1 MGKYKLL
8 TILALILSVLSFVV
22 SFLRIDI
29 HITNDTYI
37 SLVLTLVGICTTIM
51 VGYQIYSAINVK
63 ATMEEYRQE
72 IKEEYDAKSEAIMAS
87 FVELDTK
94 AIADRILLYQQT
106 ARGYSEINLFPKWE
120 TFGFAMKEALTLYS
134 KYNEDDRVELE
145 LSLKEY
151 VETSFEDFK
160 NCSQDIH
167 NALNSKP
174 GKYKDAIKNTD
185 IDSVCKSILANKKFE
200 RDCKKIIS
208 TIKDPLGLDFDNL
221 FKKNRNSLE
230 IMLTNSKK
238 NDSKDSNKCLNIN
251 DL

>member
-29 HITNDTYI
+29 YITNDTYI

-94 AIADRILLYQQT
+94 AIADRILLYQQM
-106 ARGYSEINLFPKWE
+106 ARGYSEIDLFLKWE
-120 TFGFAMKEALTLYS
+120 TFGFTMKEALILYS
-134 KYNEDDRVELE
+134 KYNEDDRVKLE

-160 NCSQDIH
+160 NCSH
-167 NALNSKP
+167 NLNNAVNGKP
-174 GKYKDAIKNTD
+174 KYKDAIENTD
-185 IDSVCKSILANKKFE
+185 IDSVCKSILANKEFE
-200 RDCKKIIS
+200 RDCKNIIS

-221 FKKNRNSLE
+221 FKTNRNSLE
-230 IMLTNSKK
+230 IMLTKSKK
-238 NDSKDSNKCLNIN
+238 NDSKGSNKQLNIN